1 MYNHVSEHCGLQRK
15 TDYFPYNAFVR
26 PFSCMSVGCNS
37 VYIGFSQYDNHLREY
52 QGFMES

>member
-1 MYNHVSEHCGLQRK
+1 MIVHADHCGLQRK

>member
-37 VYIGFSQYDNHLREY
+37 IGFSQYDNHLREY